1 MLNNNR
7 ITESLSATA
16 SDGDIRATASRT
28 TGIKASTN
36 DGDLR
41 IFNHTLSDGG
51 EYQVN
56 QSAAVQYRLT
66 TSDGDITVSAK

>member
-16 SDGDIRATASRT
+16 SGGD
-28 TGIKASTN
+28 
-36 DGDLR
+36 
-41 IFNHTLSDGG
+41 
-51 EYQVN
+51 YQVN

-66 TSDGDITVSAK
+66 TSNGDITVSAS